1 MKTSEIRKKYLD
13 FFRSKRHEIV
23 PSDSLVPRGDPT
35 LLFTS
40 AGMNQFKEQF
50 MARGI
55 TYRRAASCQKC
66 LRTGDL
72 ERVGKTSCHHT
83 FFEMLGNFSFG
94 DYFKKE
100 AILWGWEFMTKELGI
115 KKEKLWVSVYKD
127 DKESYNIWKDVIKLP
142 EKRILKLGPEE
153 NFWPA
158 NAPKDGPNGPCGP
171 CTEIFYDLGAN
182 GKDLVEVWNLVFTQ
196 FNRKSDGSL
205 EPLPSKNI
213 DTGMGLERIAAV
225 MQGVKTNFEID
236 IFTPII
242 EELKAYSLKLKAE
255 DINAIADHI
264 RAVTFAIADDVPP
277 SNEEK
282 GYVIRKLIRR
292 AYMRAKADEPFLYKL
307 VHVVVEAMKDAYP
320 ELQDR
325 REGISLIVKE
335 EEERFKHTLSLAM
348 PILHDELKAVK
359 KGVLKG
365 EVIFKLVDT
374 YGLPLEVIEQEAG
387 KKKIKTEQKTFLKLM
402 NGRREL
408 SKKKSKIEEDIFAGN
423 AFRDAPIPECS
434 RNMPLKAKIAFMA
447 KGKGII
453 KKAKKDD
460 TVQILTNPQSSLF
473 YTEAGGQIGDKG
485 IIRVYKG
492 KEGTIRSGKQGV
504 AEILNTVKIGERTV
518 HFAQVTEGTISTGDM
533 AEVIIDSERKKLI
546 ARNHTATHLLHSALR
561 KVLGA
566 HVHQAGSLVNAD
578 RFRFDFAHGKK
589 LTDREIERIEE
600 LVSVEIKKA
609 VPVKKE
615 EMSLDKAKE
624 EGAVALFG
632 EKYEKT
638 VKVITCGDFSK
649 EVCGGTHIDNTKDIE
664 LFKITRESSIA
675 SGVRRIEAVT
685 SSRAKDWLE
694 DRKKQKAKIEQLDK
708 QKEKEKK
715 EEKELLEKAKE
726 NVDEIIKKAK
736 DIGGVKVIAEEIKN
750 SNMGILR
757 KLAGAIKS
765 KEENLFLALAAS
777 EGGKVSIV
785 LSVTKGVASKGIDAS
800 AIIKD
805 IAKIVEGSGG
815 GRADFAQA
823 GGNNP
828 GRIKEALECA
838 VELAEERIRGNK
850 GR

>member
-1 MKTSEIRKKYLD
+1 MKTNEIRKKYLD
-13 FFRSKRHEIV
+13 FFRSKKHEIV

-72 ERVGKTSCHHT
+72 ERVGKTPCHHT

-94 DYFKKE
+94 DYFKKD

-115 KKEKLWVSVYKD
+115 EKEKLWVSVYKD
-127 DKESYNIWKDVIKLP
+127 DNESYNIWKDIIKVP

-236 IFTPII
+236 IFKPIV

-255 DINAIADHI
+255 DMNSIADHI
-264 RAVTFAIADDVPP
+264 RAATFAIADDVPP

-307 VHVVVEAMKDAYP
+307 VPVVVEVMKDAYP
-320 ELQDR
+320 ELQDK

-348 PILHDELKAVK
+348 PILHAELKAVK
-359 KGVLKG
+359 DGILKG
-365 EVIFKLVDT
+365 EAIFKLVDT
-374 YGLPLEVIEQEAG
+374 YGLPFDVIEREAG
-387 KKKIKTEQKTFLKLM
+387 KKKIKPEQKTFLKLM
-402 NGRREL
+402 NEQREL
-408 SKKKSKIEEDIFAGN
+408 SKKKSNIAEDIFAESVFLN
-423 AFRDAPIPECS
+423 APTPPCS
-434 RNMPLKAKIAFMA
+434 KDMPLKAKIAFIA
-447 KGKGII
+447 RE
-453 KKAKKDD
+453 KDILESASEGD
-460 TVQILTNPQSSLF
+460 TVELITNPGSSVF
-473 YTEAGGQIGDKG
+473 YTEAGGQVGDKG
-485 IIRVYKG
+485 MVEA
-492 KEGTIRSGKQGV
+492 EGGE
-504 AEILNTVKIGERTV
+504 AEILNTIKLDNR
-518 HFAQVTEGTISTGDM
+518 
-533 AEVIIDSERKKLI
+533 IIHIARVSKGSIKRGGAVSVLLDSDKRKFI

-566 HVHQAGSLVNAD
+566 HVHQAGSLVDAD

-589 LTDREIERIEE
+589 LTDREIEKIEE
-600 LVSVEIKKA
+600 LVSAEIKKA
-609 VPVKKE
+609 APVKKK
-615 EMSLDKAKE
+615 EMSIEKAKE

-649 EVCGGTHIDNTKDIE
+649 EVCGGIHADNTKDIE

-694 DRKKQKAKIEQLDK
+694 ESRKQKVKSEQLEK
-708 QKEKEKK
+708 QKEKDKK
-715 EEKELLEKAKE
+715 EEKEILNKAKE

-736 DIGGVKVIAEEIKN
+736 DIGGVKVIAEEIKCG
-750 SNMGILR
+750 NMGILR

-785 LSVTKGVASKGIDAS
+785 LSVTKSVASKGIDAS
-800 AIIKD
+800 AVIKD

-828 GRIKEALECA
+828 ERIKEALGYA
-838 VELAEERIRGNK
+838 VGLAEEKLRGN
-850 GR
+850 G